1 MSDKLSWEVKP
12 SLSRWKKL
20 FQANKMK
27 QAPEEGKVYKPNSSC
42 SILKKNNA
50 DQRRKILRWP
60 KILSSGKK
68 AKREKP
74 KWTKSKM
81 FHNT

>member
-42 SILKKNNA
+42 SILKKE
-50 DQRRKILRWP
+50 QCR
-60 KILSSGKK
+60 SKK
-68 AKREKP
+68 KN
-74 KWTKSKM
+74 TKVTKNSLFWKKSQKGETEM
-81 FHNT
+81 NKEQNVS